1 MIPIENIAKKIQD
14 ADHAYE
20 YSICTLVTRLDQ
32 YQTMLSSFI
41 DAGFSQEKC
50 EYLYIDNSKGNLY
63 DAYAAF
69 NIFLQRAQG
78 KYIIICHQD
87 IELLYDKIDVLEERI
102 CELEKIDPKWA
113 VIGNAGGINLKYRSF
128 LVTHGDPPIHIKRG
142 KHLPQKVQTLDENF
156 ILIKREANLAVSS
169 DLAGFHF
176 YGSDICLIAY
186 ILGFNAYTID
196 FHLYHKSRGNIDE
209 NFFNMKRALQKKY
222 QRAFKGFYLQTAT
235 KQKFYISGS
244 KFYNLIFNTSLAIS
258 IVRKYYKLRLLLK
271 GSY

>member
-50 EYLYIDNSKGNLY
+50 EYLYIDNSKENLY

-87 IELLYDKIDVLEERI
+87 IELLYDKIDVLEKRI

-113 VIGNAGGINLKYRSF
+113 VAGNAGGINLNYTSWRI
-128 LVTHGDPPIHIKRG
+128 THGTPPLYKKIGNCFPH
-142 KHLPQKVQTLDENF
+142 KVETLDENF
-156 ILIKREANLAVSS
+156 ILVKNNANLAVSS
-169 DLAGFHF
+169 DLKGFHF
-176 YGSDICLIAY
+176 YGTDICLIAY
-186 ILGFNAYTID
+186 TLGFTAYLID
-196 FHLYHKSRGNIDE
+196 FHLYHKSGGNKDE
-209 NFFNMKRALQKKY
+209 SFFSMKMAFQKKY
-222 QRAFKGFYLQTAT
+222 QRALKGHYINTMT
-235 KQKFYISGS
+235 KERFYISGS
-244 KFYNLIFNTSLAIS
+244 RFYNFIFNSYLIKK
-258 IVRKYYKLRLLLK
+258 IIRKYFKLRFILK